1 GPAMRRLT
9 FTILAVSTV
18 ITALVPVSPARAA
31 STITLFGSGNGHG
44 IGLSQWGAFGLAQDG
59 WSHGDILT
67 HFYQGTRVSSTAAL
81 PRLAGVQHLR
91 LRDPVQGTAH
101 PGHPVRAV
109 SARGRGGAERLADA
123 GAESAGGGVPDVRRL
138 RHRALRSAGRVRL
151 RTRRRPERPD
161 LRRM

>member
-1 GPAMRRLT
+1 MGRVADRPWGSGPAMRRLT

-31 STITLFGSGNGHG
+31 GTITLFGSGNGHG

-81 PRLAGVQHLR
+81 PRHVRVGLTTDERTIHLR
-91 LRDPVQGTAH
+91 SEER
-101 PGHPVRAV
+101 RA
-109 SARGRGGAERLADA
+109 GDED
-123 GAESAGGGVPDVRRL
+123 ECRR
-138 RHRALRSAGRVRL
+138 
-151 RTRRRPERPD
+151 
-161 LRRM
+161 